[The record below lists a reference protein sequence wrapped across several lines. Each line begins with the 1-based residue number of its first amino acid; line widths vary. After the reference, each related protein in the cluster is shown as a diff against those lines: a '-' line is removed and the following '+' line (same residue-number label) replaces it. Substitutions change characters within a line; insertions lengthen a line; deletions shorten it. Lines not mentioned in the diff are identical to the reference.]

1 MDVLVFIVMMIAIG
15 LLIVYFVERC
25 ELSAYVEVVAL
36 FLGLDFVVVLCS
48 VLF

>member
-1 MDVLVFIVMMIAIG
+1 MGILVFIIMMIATG
-15 LLIVYFVERC
+15 LLIEYFVERWDVN
-25 ELSAYVEVVAL
+25 AYLGVVGL